1 MVSVDP
7 AIDVSQLRTKGKIN
21 IQPETN
27 RSVRSGLNSH
37 RRLLSNDEIY
47 ADSSFNVNDK
57 MALNTIDKLE
67 KDNIS

>member
-1 MVSVDP
+1 MDP

-37 RRLLSNDEIY
+37 RRLLSNDDIH
-47 ADSSFNVNDK
+47 ADSSFNVHDK
-57 MALNTIDKLE
+57 MASNTIDR
-67 KDNIS
+67 